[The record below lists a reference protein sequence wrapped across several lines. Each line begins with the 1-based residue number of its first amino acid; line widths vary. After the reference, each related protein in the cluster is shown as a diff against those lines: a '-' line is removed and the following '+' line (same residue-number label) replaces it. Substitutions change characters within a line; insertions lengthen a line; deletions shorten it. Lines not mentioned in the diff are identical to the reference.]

1 MLSDENCSDN
11 DYDDEDVNDDDDD
24 DDNDDNN
31 TNHNH
36 SNNFDILKESS
47 LSHGGYSMCFES
59 CFLPAP
65 KYCTISF
72 IKQLCPQTRNL
83 NYCFIFSP
91 EGMLSV
97 SVLRLIKIRI
107 CRISSYRISGNND
120 VITAFFEGYDKAVRP
135 GFGKI

>member
-1 MLSDENCSDN
+1 MG
-11 DYDDEDVNDDDDD
+11 
-24 DDNDDNN
+24 
-31 TNHNH
+31 
-36 SNNFDILKESS
+36 DILCALSLASS
-47 LSHGGYSMCFES
+47 QPLNIAQ
-59 CFLPAP
+59 LV
-65 KYCTISF
+65 F
-72 IKQLCPQTRNL
+72 IKQLCLQTRNL

>member
-1 MLSDENCSDN
+1 MG
-11 DYDDEDVNDDDDD
+11 
-24 DDNDDNN
+24 
-31 TNHNH
+31 
-36 SNNFDILKESS
+36 DILCALSLASS
-47 LSHGGYSMCFES
+47 QPLNIAQLVFV
-59 CFLPAP
+59 
-65 KYCTISF
+65 
-72 IKQLCPQTRNL
+72 KQLCPQTRNL